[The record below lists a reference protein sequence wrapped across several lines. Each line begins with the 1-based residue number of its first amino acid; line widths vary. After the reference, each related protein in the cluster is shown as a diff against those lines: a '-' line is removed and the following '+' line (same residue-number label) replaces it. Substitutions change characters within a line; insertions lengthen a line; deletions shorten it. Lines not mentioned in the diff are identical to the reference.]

1 VDVETHQTHKDFVTD
16 HIQTSNKKAQNYV
29 LGFFIIFGKKSMT
42 KNLAHLVLGLNL
54 LLTISSFSQTNKLS
68 SMSVPP
74 HLKENANA
82 VFRDNSIEITI
93 EAADRMLVKN
103 TQVVTVL
110 NKKGNVDARIVE
122 AYDDDTKI
130 TKLSAKIY
138 DAFGNEIKKYTK
150 NKFIDISAVSGGT
163 LYSDSRV
170 KYIDYIP
177 VAYPYTLVFE
187 SEYRTSSTGFIPRW
201 IPNNGYYVGV
211 EKSTYILNN
220 PLKIKLRTKE
230 KSFKGYPIE
239 NLSTGV
245 NLHYVIKNQKA
256 LKPENLSSSYLEY
269 MPHLMVASNEFA
281 LKKVTGRA
289 SNWKEFGEWMH
300 RKLIQ
305 DRDILDVST
314 IEKIKSLVADITD
327 PIEKA
332 KIVYKFVQDKTR
344 YISVQVGIGGWE
356 PIAANQV
363 DQVGY
368 GDCKGLTN
376 YTKALLDAV
385 GVKSYFTL
393 VYAQQKRNIVKD
405 FSSMQGNH
413 AILNIPNN
421 GNDIWLEC
429 TSQTIPFGF
438 LGDFTDDRDVL
449 VITPEGG
456 IIKRTPAY
464 FNEDNLQTIDG
475 SIQLYEDGSVKA
487 SLERVSHG
495 IQYDQKS
502 RYDSMSEEDLKKHYK
517 TKDWSY
523 NNNLEINS
531 VALENDKDS
540 VVFTEKMKTSIT
552 DYATINEND
561 YLFRVNMFNR
571 DTNVPKRYRDR
582 TLPLKI
588 SRGYQDIDQYSYVIP
603 KGYTFADLPEEKNI
617 TTKFGSYKV
626 SFTKI
631 DATTFIY
638 KKSLLIK
645 AGDYPKED
653 YKDYRKFRK
662 SIARYENLRIS
673 LIKTN

>member
-1 VDVETHQTHKDFVTD
+1 
-16 HIQTSNKKAQNYV
+16 
-29 LGFFIIFGKKSMT
+29 MT

-68 SMSVPP
+68 SLSVPP

-93 EAADRMLVKN
+93 EAVDRMLVRN
-103 TQVVTVL
+103 RQVVTVL

-122 AYDDDTKI
+122 AYDNDTKI

-269 MPHLMVASNEFA
+269 MPQLMVASNEFA

-314 IEKIKSLVADITD
+314 IEKIKSLVADVTD

-356 PIAANQV
+356 PISANQV

-385 GVKSYFTL
+385 GVTSYFTL
-393 VYAQQKRNIVKD
+393 VYAQQKRNIVKN

-429 TSQTIPFGF
+429 TSQTVPFGF

-571 DTNVPKRYRDR
+571 NTNVPKRYRDR

-603 KGYTFADLPEEKNI
+603 KGYTFAGLPEEKNI

-638 KKSLLIK
+638 KKELLIK

>member
-1 VDVETHQTHKDFVTD
+1 
-16 HIQTSNKKAQNYV
+16 
-29 LGFFIIFGKKSMT
+29 MT

-68 SMSVPP
+68 SLSVPA

-82 VFRDNSIEITI
+82 IFRDNSIEITI
-93 EAADRMLVKN
+93 EAVDRMLVRN
-103 TQVVTVL
+103 RQVVTVL
-110 NKKGNVDARIVE
+110 NKKGNVDARIIK
-122 AYDDDTKI
+122 AYDNDTKI

-138 DAFGNEIKKYTK
+138 DAFGNEIKKYSK

-211 EKSTYILNN
+211 EKSSYILNN

-269 MPHLMVASNEFA
+269 MPQLMVASNEFA

-289 SNWKEFGEWMH
+289 SNWKEFGEWRYH
-300 RKLIQ
+300 NLYNGKDQITDEIKSKVLKL
-305 DRDILDVST
+305 VSGVNDD
-314 IEKIKSLVADITD
+314 IEKV
-327 PIEKA
+327 
-332 KIVYKFVQDKTR
+332 KIIYKYVQDKTR
-344 YISVQVGIGGWE
+344 YISVQEGIGGWK

-385 GVKSYFTL
+385 DVESYYSVL
-393 VYAQQKRNIVKD
+393 WAGDRKRSVEKD
-405 FSSMQGNH
+405 FFSMQGDH
-413 AILNIPNN
+413 VILNIPNN

-429 TSQTIPFGF
+429 TNQTIPFGF
-438 LGDFTDDRDVL
+438 LGDFTDDREAL

-464 FNEDNLQTIDG
+464 LNEDNLQTIDG
-475 SIQLYEDGSVKA
+475 SIQLFENGSVKA
-487 SLERVSHG
+487 SLERVSYG
-495 IQYDQKS
+495 IQYYKK
-502 RYDSMSEEDLKKHYK
+502 RGYDSMSEEDLKKHYK

-523 NNNLEINS
+523 NNNLEITS
-531 VALENDKDS
+531 VSLENDKDS
-540 VVFTEKMKTSIT
+540 VVLLEKMKTSIT

-571 DTNVPKRYRDR
+571 NTNVPKRYRDR

-588 SRGYQDIDQYSYVIP
+588 SRGYQEIDKYSYAIP
-603 KGYTFADLPEEKNI
+603 KGYTFAGLPEEKNI

-638 KKSLLIK
+638 KKELLIK
-645 AGDYPKED
+645 AGEYPKED

-662 SIARYENLRIS
+662 SIAKYDNVRIS

>member
-1 VDVETHQTHKDFVTD
+1 
-16 HIQTSNKKAQNYV
+16 
-29 LGFFIIFGKKSMT
+29 MT

-68 SMSVPP
+68 SLSVPT

-93 EAADRMLVKN
+93 EAVDRMLVRN
-103 TQVVTVL
+103 RQVVTVL
-110 NKKGNVDARIVE
+110 NKKGNVDARIAE
-122 AYDDDTKI
+122 AYDNDTKI

-187 SEYRTSSTGFIPRW
+187 SEYRSSSTGFIPRW

-256 LKPENLSSSYLEY
+256 LKPENLSSSYLDY
-269 MPHLMVASNEFA
+269 MPQLMVASNEFA

-314 IEKIKSLVADITD
+314 IEKIKSLVADVTD

-356 PIAANQV
+356 PISANQV

-385 GVKSYFTL
+385 GVTSYFTL

-540 VVFTEKMKTSIT
+540 VVFTEKMNTSIT

-571 DTNVPKRYRDR
+571 NTNVPKRYRDR

-603 KGYTFADLPEEKNI
+603 KGYTFAGLPEEKNI

-653 YKDYRKFRK
+653 YKDYRKFKK

>member
-1 VDVETHQTHKDFVTD
+1 
-16 HIQTSNKKAQNYV
+16 
-29 LGFFIIFGKKSMT
+29 MT

-68 SMSVPP
+68 SLSVPP

-93 EAADRMLVKN
+93 EAVDRMLVRN
-103 TQVVTVL
+103 RQVVTVL
-110 NKKGNVDARIVE
+110 NKKGNVDARIAE
-122 AYDDDTKI
+122 AYDNDTKI

-187 SEYRTSSTGFIPRW
+187 SEYRSSSTGFIPRW

-269 MPHLMVASNEFA
+269 MPQLMVASNEFA

-314 IEKIKSLVADITD
+314 IEKIKSLVADVTD

-356 PIAANQV
+356 PISANQV

-385 GVKSYFTL
+385 GVTSYFTL

-571 DTNVPKRYRDR
+571 NTNVPKRYRDR

-603 KGYTFADLPEEKNI
+603 KGYTFAGLPEEKNI

-631 DATTFIY
+631 DATNFIY

>member
-1 VDVETHQTHKDFVTD
+1 MIKEKALFVL
-16 HIQTSNKKAQNYV
+16 K
-29 LGFFIIFGKKSMT
+29 L
-42 KNLAHLVLGLNL
+42 L
-54 LLTISSFSQTNKLS
+54 LLTTFTTFSQNNKLS
-68 SMSVPP
+68 SLSIPA

-82 VFRDNSIEITI
+82 VFRNNSIEVTI

-103 TQVVTVL
+103 RQVVTVL

-122 AYDDDTKI
+122 GYDEDTKI

-138 DAFGNEIKKYTK
+138 DAFGNEIKKYSK
-150 NKFIDISAVSGGT
+150 GKFVDVSAVSGGT

-170 KYIDYIP
+170 KYIDYTPIS
-177 VAYPYTLVFE
+177 YPYTLVFE

-211 EKSTYILNN
+211 EKSSYILNN

-230 KSFKGYPIE
+230 KSFEGYPIE
-239 NLSTGV
+239 NLSSGA
-245 NLHYVIKNQKA
+245 NLHYVIKNQIA
-256 LKPENLSSSYLEY
+256 LKPENLSRYYLEY

-289 SNWKEFGEWMH
+289 SNWKEFGEWRYH
-300 RKLIQ
+300 YLYNGKDQI
-305 DRDILDVST
+305 T
-314 IEKIKSLVADITD
+314 NEIKSKVLKLVAGVNDDIK
-327 PIEKA
+327 KA
-332 KIVYKFVQDKTR
+332 KIIYKYVQDKTR
-344 YISVQVGIGGWE
+344 YISVQEGIGGWK

-363 DQVGY
+363 DKVGY

-385 GVKSYFTL
+385 DVESYYSVL
-393 VYAQQKRNIVKD
+393 WAGDRKRSVEKN
-405 FSSMQGNH
+405 FFSMQGNH
-413 AILNIPNN
+413 VILNIPNN

-449 VITPEGG
+449 VVTPEGG

-464 FNEDNLQTIDG
+464 LNEDNLQTIEG
-475 SIQLYEDGSVKA
+475 SIQLYKNGSIGA
-487 SLERVSHG
+487 SLERVSSG

-502 RYDSMSEEDLKKHYK
+502 SFDSMSDEDLKKHYMSNVW
-517 TKDWSY
+517 DY
-523 NNNLEINS
+523 NNNLEITS

-540 VVFTEKMKTSIT
+540 VVLLEKMKTTID
-552 DYATINEND
+552 DYAAISDNE
-561 YLFRVNMFNR
+561 YLFRVNVFNR
-571 DTNVPKRYRDR
+571 ESYVPKRYRNR

-588 SRGYQDIDQYSYVIP
+588 SRGYQDIDHYTYTIP
-603 KGYTFADLPEEKNI
+603 KGYTFVGLPEEKNI

-631 DATTFIY
+631 DATTFTY

-662 SIARYENLRIS
+662 AIAKYDNLRIS
-673 LIKTN
+673 LVTTN

>member
-1 VDVETHQTHKDFVTD
+1 
-16 HIQTSNKKAQNYV
+16 
-29 LGFFIIFGKKSMT
+29 
-42 KNLAHLVLGLNL
+42 
-54 LLTISSFSQTNKLS
+54 
-68 SMSVPP
+68 
-74 HLKENANA
+74 
-82 VFRDNSIEITI
+82 
-93 EAADRMLVKN
+93 
-103 TQVVTVL
+103 
-110 NKKGNVDARIVE
+110 
-122 AYDDDTKI
+122 
-130 TKLSAKIY
+130 
-138 DAFGNEIKKYTK
+138 
-150 NKFIDISAVSGGT
+150 

-170 KYIDYIP
+170 KYIDYTPIS
-177 VAYPYTLVFE
+177 YPYTLVFE

-230 KSFKGYPIE
+230 KSFEGYPVK
-239 NLSTGV
+239 NMSSGA
-245 NLHYVIKNQKA
+245 NLHYVIKNQIA
-256 LKPENLSSSYLEY
+256 LKPENSSMSYLEY
-269 MPHLMVASNEFA
+269 MPHLMVACNEFA

-289 SNWKEFGEWMH
+289 SNWKEFGKWMH

-305 DRDILDVST
+305 DRDVLDVST
-314 IEKIKSLVADITD
+314 IEKIKSLVAGVTD

-344 YISVQVGIGGWE
+344 YISVQIGIGGWE

-363 DQVGY
+363 DKVGY

-385 GVKSYFTL
+385 GITSYFTL

-449 VITPEGG
+449 VVTPEGG

-464 FNEDNLQTIDG
+464 LNEDNLQTING
-475 SIQLYEDGSVKA
+475 SIQLYKNGSIGA
-487 SLERVSHG
+487 SLERVSSG

-502 RYDSMSEEDLKKHYK
+502 SFDSMSDEDLKKHYMSNVW
-517 TKDWSY
+517 DY
-523 NNNLEINS
+523 NNNLEITS

-540 VVFTEKMKTSIT
+540 VVLLEKMKTTID
-552 DYATINEND
+552 DYAAISDNE
-561 YLFRVNMFNR
+561 YLFRVNVFNR
-571 DTNVPKRYRDR
+571 ESYVPKRYRNR

-588 SRGYQDIDQYSYVIP
+588 SRGYQDIDNYTYTIP
-603 KGYTFADLPEEKNI
+603 KGYTFVGLPEEKNI

-631 DATTFIY
+631 DATTFTY

-662 SIARYENLRIS
+662 AIAKYDNLRIS
-673 LIKTN
+673 LVTTN

>member
-1 VDVETHQTHKDFVTD
+1 MIKEKALFVL
-16 HIQTSNKKAQNYV
+16 K
-29 LGFFIIFGKKSMT
+29 L
-42 KNLAHLVLGLNL
+42 L
-54 LLTISSFSQTNKLS
+54 LLTTFTTFSQNNKLS
-68 SMSVPP
+68 SLSIPA

-82 VFRDNSIEITI
+82 VFRNNSIEVTI

-103 TQVVTVL
+103 RQVVTVL

-122 AYDDDTKI
+122 GYDDDTKI

-138 DAFGNEIKKYTK
+138 DAFGNEIKKYSK
-150 NKFIDISAVSGGT
+150 GKFVDVSAVSGGT

-170 KYIDYIP
+170 KYIDYTPIS
-177 VAYPYTLVFE
+177 YPYTLVFE

-211 EKSTYILNN
+211 EKSSYILNN
-220 PLKIKLRTKE
+220 PLNIPLRIKE
-230 KSFKGYPIE
+230 KSFEGYPVK
-239 NLSTGV
+239 NMSSGA
-245 NLHYVIKNQKA
+245 NLHYVIKNQIA
-256 LKPENLSSSYLEY
+256 LKPENSSMSYLEY

-289 SNWKEFGEWMH
+289 SNWKEFGMWMH

-305 DRDILDVST
+305 DRDVLDIST
-314 IEKIKSLVADITD
+314 IEKIKSLVVGVSD
-327 PIEKA
+327 PEEKA
-332 KIVYKFVQDKTR
+332 KIVYKFMQDKTR
-344 YISVQVGIGGWE
+344 YISVQIGIGGWE

-363 DQVGY
+363 DKVGY

-385 GVKSYFTL
+385 GITSYFTL

-429 TSQTIPFGF
+429 TSQTMPFGF

-449 VITPEGG
+449 VVTPEGG

-464 FNEDNLQTIDG
+464 LNEDNLQTING
-475 SIQLYEDGSVKA
+475 SIQLYKNGSIEA
-487 SLERVSHG
+487 SLERVSSG

-502 RYDSMSEEDLKKHYK
+502 SFDSMSDEDLKKHYMSNVW
-517 TKDWSY
+517 DY
-523 NNNLEINS
+523 NNNLEITS

-540 VVFTEKMKTSIT
+540 VVLLEKMKTTID
-552 DYATINEND
+552 DYAAISDNE
-561 YLFRVNMFNR
+561 YLFRVNVFNR
-571 DTNVPKRYRDR
+571 ESYVPKRYRNR

-588 SRGYQDIDQYSYVIP
+588 SRGYQDIDHYTYTIP
-603 KGYTFADLPEEKNI
+603 KGYTFVGLPEEKNI

-631 DATTFIY
+631 DATTFTY

-662 SIARYENLRIS
+662 AIAKYDNLRIS
-673 LIKTN
+673 LVTTN

>member
-1 VDVETHQTHKDFVTD
+1 
-16 HIQTSNKKAQNYV
+16 
-29 LGFFIIFGKKSMT
+29 MT

-68 SMSVPP
+68 SLSVPP

-93 EAADRMLVKN
+93 EAVDRMLVRN
-103 TQVVTVL
+103 RQVVTVL

-122 AYDDDTKI
+122 AYDNDTKI

-269 MPHLMVASNEFA
+269 MPQLMVASNEFA

-314 IEKIKSLVADITD
+314 IEKIKSLVADVTD

-356 PIAANQV
+356 PISANQV
-363 DQVGY
+363 DQLGY

-385 GVKSYFTL
+385 GVTSYFTL

-571 DTNVPKRYRDR
+571 NTNVPKRYRDR

-603 KGYTFADLPEEKNI
+603 KGYTFAGLPEEKNI

>member
-1 VDVETHQTHKDFVTD
+1 
-16 HIQTSNKKAQNYV
+16 
-29 LGFFIIFGKKSMT
+29 MT

-68 SMSVPP
+68 SLSVPP

-93 EAADRMLVKN
+93 EAVDRMLVRN
-103 TQVVTVL
+103 RQVVTVL

-122 AYDDDTKI
+122 AYDNDTKI

-269 MPHLMVASNEFA
+269 MPQLMVASNEFA

-314 IEKIKSLVADITD
+314 IEKIKSLVADVTD

-356 PIAANQV
+356 PISANQV

-385 GVKSYFTL
+385 GVTSYFTL
-393 VYAQQKRNIVKD
+393 VYAQQKRNIVKN

-571 DTNVPKRYRDR
+571 NTNVPKRYRDR

-588 SRGYQDIDQYSYVIP
+588 SRGYQDIDQYSYFIP
-603 KGYTFADLPEEKNI
+603 KGYTFAGLPEEKNI

-638 KKSLLIK
+638 KKELLIK

>member
-1 VDVETHQTHKDFVTD
+1 
-16 HIQTSNKKAQNYV
+16 
-29 LGFFIIFGKKSMT
+29 MT

-68 SMSVPP
+68 SLSVPP

-93 EAADRMLVKN
+93 EAVDRMLVRN
-103 TQVVTVL
+103 RQVVTVL

-122 AYDDDTKI
+122 AYDNDTKI

-269 MPHLMVASNEFA
+269 MPQLMVASNEFA

-314 IEKIKSLVADITD
+314 IEKIKSLVADVTD

-356 PIAANQV
+356 PISANQV

-385 GVKSYFTL
+385 GVTSYFTL
-393 VYAQQKRNIVKD
+393 VYAQQKRNIVKN

-571 DTNVPKRYRDR
+571 NTNVPKRYRDR

-603 KGYTFADLPEEKNI
+603 KGYTFAGLPEEKNI

-638 KKSLLIK
+638 KKELLIK

>member
-1 VDVETHQTHKDFVTD
+1 
-16 HIQTSNKKAQNYV
+16 
-29 LGFFIIFGKKSMT
+29 MT

-68 SMSVPP
+68 SLSVPP

-93 EAADRMLVKN
+93 EAVDRMLVKN
-103 TQVVTVL
+103 RQVVTVL

-540 VVFTEKMKTSIT
+540 VVFSEKMKTSIT

-645 AGDYPKED
+645 AGDYPIED

>member
-1 VDVETHQTHKDFVTD
+1 MDVETHQTHKDFVTD

-29 LGFFIIFGKKSMT
+29 LGFFIIFGKKFMT

-68 SMSVPP
+68 SLSVPP

>member
-1 VDVETHQTHKDFVTD
+1 
-16 HIQTSNKKAQNYV
+16 
-29 LGFFIIFGKKSMT
+29 MT

-68 SMSVPP
+68 SLSVPP

-93 EAADRMLVKN
+93 EAVDRMLVRN
-103 TQVVTVL
+103 RQVVTVL

-122 AYDDDTKI
+122 AYDNDTKI

-269 MPHLMVASNEFA
+269 MPQLMVASNEFA

-314 IEKIKSLVADITD
+314 IEKIKSLVADVTD

-356 PIAANQV
+356 PISANQV

-385 GVKSYFTL
+385 GVTSYFTL

-429 TSQTIPFGF
+429 TSQTVPFGF

-571 DTNVPKRYRDR
+571 NTNVPKRYRDR

-603 KGYTFADLPEEKNI
+603 KDILLQAYQK
-617 TTKFGSYKV
+617 K
-626 SFTKI
+626 KI
-631 DATTFIY
+631 
-638 KKSLLIK
+638 SQPNLEVIK
-645 AGDYPKED
+645 
-653 YKDYRKFRK
+653 
-662 SIARYENLRIS
+662 
-673 LIKTN
+673 

>member
-1 VDVETHQTHKDFVTD
+1 
-16 HIQTSNKKAQNYV
+16 
-29 LGFFIIFGKKSMT
+29 MT

-68 SMSVPP
+68 SLSVPP

-93 EAADRMLVKN
+93 EAVDRMLVKN
-103 TQVVTVL
+103 RQVVTVL

-138 DAFGNEIKKYTK
+138 DAFGNEIKKYSK
-150 NKFIDISAVSGGT
+150 GKFVDVSAVSGGT

-170 KYIDYIP
+170 KYIDYTPIS
-177 VAYPYTLVFE
+177 YPYTLVFE

-230 KSFKGYPIE
+230 KSFEGYPIE
-239 NLSTGV
+239 NLSSGANV
-245 NLHYVIKNQKA
+245 HYVIKNQKA

-540 VVFTEKMKTSIT
+540 VIFTEKMKTSIN
-552 DYATINEND
+552 DYATINQND

-571 DTNVPKRYRDR
+571 ESFVPKRYRNR
-582 TLPLKI
+582 TLPLII
-588 SRGYQDIDQYSYVIP
+588 SRGYQDIDQYTYTIP
-603 KGYTFADLPEEKNI
+603 KGYTFTGLPEGKYI

-638 KKSLLIK
+638 KKELLIK
-645 AGDYPKED
+645 AGEYPKED

-662 SIARYENLRIS
+662 SIAKYDNVRIS
-673 LIKTN
+673 LTKTN

>member
-1 VDVETHQTHKDFVTD
+1 MK
-16 HIQTSNKKAQNYV
+16 NK
-29 LGFFIIFGKKSMT
+29 
-42 KNLAHLVLGLNL
+42 LAHFVLVLSFL
-54 LLTISSFSQTNKLS
+54 LSISSFSQTNKLS
-68 SMSVPP
+68 SLSIPA

-82 VFRDNSIEITI
+82 IFRDNSIEITI
-93 EAADRMLVKN
+93 EAVDRMLVRN
-103 TQVVTVL
+103 RQVVTVL

-138 DAFGNEIKKYTK
+138 DVFGNEVKKYSK
-150 NKFIDISAVSGGT
+150 SKFVDVSAVSGGT

-211 EKSTYILNN
+211 EKSTYLLNN

-230 KSFKGYPIE
+230 KSFEGYPIE
-239 NLSTGV
+239 NLSTGA

-256 LKPENLSSSYLEY
+256 LKPENLSRSYLEY
-269 MPHLMVASNEFA
+269 MPQLMVASNEFA

-314 IEKIKSLVADITD
+314 IEKIKSLVADVTD

-385 GVKSYFTL
+385 GVTSYFTL
-393 VYAQQKRNIVKD
+393 VYAQQKRNIIKD

-413 AILNIPNN
+413 VILNIPNN

-438 LGDFTDDRDVL
+438 LGDFTDDREAL

-464 FNEDNLQTIDG
+464 LNEDNLQTIEG

-502 RYDSMSEEDLKKHYK
+502 SFDSMSDEDLKKHYK
-517 TKDWSY
+517 TKVWPY
-523 NNNLEINS
+523 NNNLDINS
-531 VALENDKDS
+531 VAIENDKDS
-540 VVFTEKMKTSIT
+540 VIFTEKMKTSIN
-552 DYATINEND
+552 DYATINQND

-571 DTNVPKRYRDR
+571 ESFVPKRYRNR
-582 TLPLKI
+582 TLPLII
-588 SRGYQDIDQYSYVIP
+588 SRGYQDIDQYTYTIP
-603 KGYTFADLPEEKNI
+603 KGYTFAGLPEEKNI

-638 KKSLLIK
+638 KKELLIK
-645 AGDYPKED
+645 AGEYPKED

-662 SIARYENLRIS
+662 SIAKYDNVRIS

>member
-1 VDVETHQTHKDFVTD
+1 MIKEKALFVL
-16 HIQTSNKKAQNYV
+16 K
-29 LGFFIIFGKKSMT
+29 L
-42 KNLAHLVLGLNL
+42 L
-54 LLTISSFSQTNKLS
+54 LLTTFTTFSQTNKLS
-68 SMSVPP
+68 SLSVPP

-93 EAADRMLVKN
+93 EAVDRMLVKN
-103 TQVVTVL
+103 RQVVTVL

-230 KSFKGYPIE
+230 KSFEGYPIE
-239 NLSTGV
+239 NLSSGANV
-245 NLHYVIKNQKA
+245 HYVIKNQKA

-517 TKDWSY
+517 TKVWSY

-540 VVFTEKMKTSIT
+540 VVFTEKMKTSIN

-571 DTNVPKRYRDR
+571 ESFVPKRYRNR
-582 TLPLKI
+582 TLPLII
-588 SRGYQDIDQYSYVIP
+588 SRGYQNIDQYTYVIP
-603 KGYTFADLPEEKNI
+603 KGYTFAGLPEEKNI

-662 SIARYENLRIS
+662 SIARYEHVRIS

>member
-1 VDVETHQTHKDFVTD
+1 MDVETHQTHKDFVTD

-29 LGFFIIFGKKSMT
+29 LGFFIIFGKKFMT

-68 SMSVPP
+68 SLSVPP

-93 EAADRMLVKN
+93 EAVDRMLVKN
-103 TQVVTVL
+103 RQVVTVL

-475 SIQLYEDGSVKA
+475 SIQLFENGSVKA

-603 KGYTFADLPEEKNI
+603 KGYTFAGLPEEKNI

-626 SFTKI
+626 SFTII

>member
-1 VDVETHQTHKDFVTD
+1 MDVETHQTHKDFVTD

>member
-1 VDVETHQTHKDFVTD
+1 MIKEKALFVL
-16 HIQTSNKKAQNYV
+16 K
-29 LGFFIIFGKKSMT
+29 L
-42 KNLAHLVLGLNL
+42 L
-54 LLTISSFSQTNKLS
+54 LLTTFTTFSQTNKLS
-68 SMSVPP
+68 SLSVPP

-93 EAADRMLVKN
+93 EAVDRMLVKN
-103 TQVVTVL
+103 RQVVTVL

-230 KSFKGYPIE
+230 KSFEGYPIE
-239 NLSTGV
+239 NLSSGANV
-245 NLHYVIKNQKA
+245 HYVIKNQKA

-314 IEKIKSLVADITD
+314 IEKIKSLVADIID

-603 KGYTFADLPEEKNI
+603 KGYTFAGLPEEKNI

-631 DATTFIY
+631 DASTFIY

-645 AGDYPKED
+645 EGEYPKED

-662 SIARYENLRIS
+662 SIAKYDNVRIS